1 MKPWTNR
8 SWVNGAG
15 VGCVQGGVLCVRST
29 AGWVSTM
36 AFPIAL
42 RHYHGKNG
50 RPMCIDTA
58 RAIATCISCT
68 ACCTL
73 QLFLVFQA
81 QREWTYFNY
90 SNISNVPGPQ
100 DLERIHWETTYS
112 SKPWSHENSTNAHSV
127 QQWSNMLPVRLR
139 LPVANLAAE
148 RLCEKKTE
156 GSKQAGNLLRI
167 GGWLCQM

>member
-1 MKPWTNR
+1 MAW
-8 SWVNGAG
+8 GAG
-15 VGCVQGGVLCVRST
+15 NIQQWSHPKQLKISEYTMYLEERFHRGEGIKWSVLLRKSFWNWPT
-29 AGWVSTM
+29 YPWLAVSVSR
-36 AFPIAL
+36 PESQKL
-42 RHYHGKNG
+42 R
-50 RPMCIDTA
+50 RQA
-58 RAIATCISCT
+58 R
-68 ACCTL
+68 
-73 QLFLVFQA
+73 LVFFQA

-90 SNISNVPGPQ
+90 SNISNVPGPH

-112 SKPWSHENSTNAHSV
+112 SKPWSHDHSTNAHSV